1 MDGFSSPR
9 LVPLAGSPATG
20 SPAVNESQ
28 LRDGRGVHR
37 SSTPATAKTIRE
49 RDTGVARPQCSVPPS
64 PARFPFHFCSPSGM
78 PCQAQTTEQLSRLSA
93 TYTYV
98 QAPRGLPPTS
108 VQSQPLTLGVMRG
121 LQEEFRGGVQVQPS
135 ASASHGGS
143 DGRALSWWSGDPE
156 AKRRRRVAGYK
167 SYAMEARVK
176 ASIRK
181 GFRWIKDRCT
191 GLVRR
196 Y

>member
-1 MDGFSSPR
+1 MPSTNDERSFHVSPLHIR
-9 LVPLAGSPATG
+9 AGGAGPHA
-20 SPAVNESQ
+20 A
-28 LRDGRGVHR
+28 
-37 SSTPATAKTIRE
+37 
-49 RDTGVARPQCSVPPS
+49 
-64 PARFPFHFCSPSGM
+64 
-78 PCQAQTTEQLSRLSA
+78 
-93 TYTYV
+93 
-98 QAPRGLPPTS
+98 PPTH
-108 VQSQPLTLGVMRG
+108 VRPEPTMRG
-121 LQEEFRGGVQVQPS
+121 LQEEFRGGVQVQPP
-135 ASASHGGS
+135 ASSHGGGGGGS

-167 SYAMEARVK
+167 SYAVEARVK

>member
-1 MDGFSSPR
+1 MPSTNDGSSFH
-9 LVPLAGSPATG
+9 VSPLHIRAGAAG
-20 SPAVNESQ
+20 
-28 LRDGRGVHR
+28 
-37 SSTPATAKTIRE
+37 
-49 RDTGVARPQCSVPPS
+49 
-64 PARFPFHFCSPSGM
+64 
-78 PCQAQTTEQLSRLSA
+78 
-93 TYTYV
+93 
-98 QAPRGLPPTS
+98 PPTHVRPEPTTS
-108 VQSQPLTLGVMRG
+108 ANATLGVMRG
-121 LQEEFRGGVQVQPS
+121 LQEEFRGSVQVQP
-135 ASASHGGS
+135 ASSSHGGS

-167 SYAMEARVK
+167 SYAVEARVK

>member
-9 LVPLAGSPATG
+9 LVPLAG
-20 SPAVNESQ
+20 Q
-28 LRDGRGVHR
+28 LRTYRSCGTDGGRDGA
-37 SSTPATAKTIRE
+37 STAPPLLAKTIRA
-49 RDTGVARPQCSVPPS
+49 RVTDRGVARPHRSVPPS
-64 PARFPFHFCSPSGM
+64 PARFPFHFCSPSGH
-78 PCQAQTTEQLSRLSA
+78 AKHKRRTQLSRLSA
-93 TYTYV
+93 TYTCGW
-98 QAPRGLPPTS
+98 RGRPEPT
-108 VQSQPLTLGVMRG
+108 MRG
-121 LQEEFRGGVQVQPS
+121 LQEEFRGGVQVQPP
-135 ASASHGGS
+135 ASSHGGGGGS

-167 SYAMEARVK
+167 SYAVEARVK

>member
-1 MDGFSSPR
+1 
-9 LVPLAGSPATG
+9 
-20 SPAVNESQ
+20 
-28 LRDGRGVHR
+28 
-37 SSTPATAKTIRE
+37 
-49 RDTGVARPQCSVPPS
+49 
-64 PARFPFHFCSPSGM
+64 
-78 PCQAQTTEQLSRLSA
+78 
-93 TYTYV
+93 
-98 QAPRGLPPTS
+98 
-108 VQSQPLTLGVMRG
+108 MRG
-121 LQEEFRGGVQVQPS
+121 LQEEFRGGVQVQPP
-135 ASASHGGS
+135 ASSSSSSHGGS

-167 SYAMEARVK
+167 SYAVEARVK

>member
-1 MDGFSSPR
+1 
-9 LVPLAGSPATG
+9 
-20 SPAVNESQ
+20 
-28 LRDGRGVHR
+28 
-37 SSTPATAKTIRE
+37 
-49 RDTGVARPQCSVPPS
+49 
-64 PARFPFHFCSPSGM
+64 
-78 PCQAQTTEQLSRLSA
+78 
-93 TYTYV
+93 
-98 QAPRGLPPTS
+98 
-108 VQSQPLTLGVMRG
+108 MRG

-135 ASASHGGS
+135 SSASHGGS

-167 SYAMEARVK
+167 SYAVEARVK